1 MRCATISIKKGD
13 IARMATRNKTFKVCH
28 MYVYQ
33 CNKGAW
39 HSSSCVYVDPRE
51 IRKFYDCIRT
61 CLAGA
66 ADCVLTETMDGFRIE
81 VFQ

>member
-1 MRCATISIKKGD
+1 MT
-13 IARMATRNKTFKVCH
+13 TRSKAAFKVCH
-28 MYVYQ
+28 IYVYQ
-33 CNKGAW
+33 SNKDVWYA
-39 HSSSCVYVDPRE
+39 SSCVYSNPRE
-51 IRKFYDCIRT
+51 IRKLYDCIRT

>member
-1 MRCATISIKKGD
+1 MT
-13 IARMATRNKTFKVCH
+13 TRNKAAFKVCRI
-28 MYVYQ
+28 YVYQ
-33 CNKGAW
+33 STKGAW
-39 HSSSCVYVDPRE
+39 CASSRVYADPRE
-51 IRKFYDCIRT
+51 IRKLYDCIRT

>member
-1 MRCATISIKKGD
+1 MTTKSRAAYKAC
-13 IARMATRNKTFKVCH
+13 RV
-28 MYVYQ
+28 YVYQ
-33 CNKGAW
+33 SNEELLQA
-39 HSSSCVYVDPRE
+39 SSCVYADPRE

>member
-1 MRCATISIKKGD
+1 MT
-13 IARMATRNKTFKVCH
+13 TRNKAAFKVCH

-33 CNKGAW
+33 SNKGAW
-39 HSSSCVYVDPRE
+39 RASSCVYVDPRE

-61 CLAGA
+61 CLAGV

>member
-1 MRCATISIKKGD
+1 MTTKSRAAYKACRI
-13 IARMATRNKTFKVCH
+13 
-28 MYVYQ
+28 YVYQ
-33 CNKGAW
+33 SNNNFLQA
-39 HSSSCVYVDPRE
+39 SSCVYADPRE
-51 IRKFYDCIRT
+51 IRKFYDCMRT

>member
-1 MRCATISIKKGD
+1 MTTKSKA
-13 IARMATRNKTFKVCH
+13 AFKACRI
-28 MYVYQ
+28 YVYQ
-33 CNKGAW
+33 SNEELLQA
-39 HSSSCVYVDPRE
+39 SSCVYADPRE